1 MVSNENTS
9 GVASS
14 DYHSQESVYFRV
26 DATQSVI
33 KGFLCN
39 ANQSSVEAGAEIVE
53 SMKLQL
59 DVIQANLE
67 LNILKNTIDGMHKN
81 VEYLDLGTHDMIDD
95 VNKSLENIIPEL
107 LKIRTLHYWLPE
119 NNNDPF
125 Q

>member
-39 ANQSSVEAGAEIVE
+39 ASQSSVEASTEIVE

-59 DVIQANLE
+59 DIVQANLE
-67 LNILKNTIDGMHKN
+67 LNGLKNTIDEMHKN
-81 VEYLDLGTHDMIDD
+81 VDYLDFSTHEIIDD
-95 VNKSLENIIPEL
+95 VNKSLENIMPEL

-119 NNNDPF
+119 DGNNPF
-125 Q
+125 